1 MILTNVLIAVVTFTI
16 TTFVFL
22 YKFVCNYSQ
31 TVIAL
36 LDSITNDIFFTL
48 NLGSIFKVIL
58 KTPFAEEFSVALFA
72 NYFITLTFLIF
83 CVGEAR

>member
-1 MILTNVLIAVVTFTI
+1 MILTNILIAVVTFTI

-22 YKFVCNYSQ
+22 YKFTSNYSR
-31 TVIAL
+31 TVITL
-36 LDSITNDIFFTL
+36 LDSIANNICFTL

-58 KTPFAEEFSVALFA
+58 KIPLAEEFSFALFA
-72 NYFITLTFLIF
+72 NYFVTLTFLTF